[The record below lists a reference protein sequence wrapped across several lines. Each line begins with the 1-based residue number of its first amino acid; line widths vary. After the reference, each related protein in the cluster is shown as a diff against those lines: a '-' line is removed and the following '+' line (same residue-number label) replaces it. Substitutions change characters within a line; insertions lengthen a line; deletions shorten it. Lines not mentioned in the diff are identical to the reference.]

1 MWSWWLWYLQAIRC
15 RTISGNFSGKER
27 RNEGRYNNIINNANY
42 LQRGFI
48 FIDTNGKC
56 DLSLPVFL
64 LTHPLTALLHSTP
77 IWLAAVLQKQTLLLD
92 LTLGWL
98 LPAKQNTNLHYT
110 SLKSND
116 INKGQGKVVPVPS

>member
-1 MWSWWLWYLQAIRC
+1 
-15 RTISGNFSGKER
+15 
-27 RNEGRYNNIINNANY
+27 
-42 LQRGFI
+42 
-48 FIDTNGKC
+48 
-56 DLSLPVFL
+56 
-64 LTHPLTALLHSTP
+64 
-77 IWLAAVLQKQTLLLD
+77 VLQKQTLLLD